1 VLHICYGNSLL
12 AEPGWEAYLRYCRKG
27 LTGLPMT
34 EVFDIADLK
43 PEGLHAVIKTT
54 QLLSDLGEAMA
65 WCLDKPVDLQ
75 AKLRDEYDLYK
86 PQSGAKLHCASI

>member
-1 VLHICYGNSLL
+1 
-12 AEPGWEAYLRYCRKG
+12 
-27 LTGLPMT
+27 MT
-34 EVFDIADLK
+34 EVFDIADVK

-75 AKLRDEYDLYK
+75 AKLRDEYDLNRVRNFIVLRYY
-86 PQSGAKLHCASI
+86 GHNG

>member
-12 AEPGWEAYLRYCRKG
+12 AEPGWEAYLRKG

-43 PEGLHAVIKTT
+43 PEELHAVIKTM
-54 QLLSDLGEAMA
+54 QLSYYADINLSYFPLT
-65 WCLDKPVDLQ
+65 L
-75 AKLRDEYDLYK
+75 
-86 PQSGAKLHCASI
+86 